1 MRIDAKSTK
10 AEDTQD
16 SRSKYETLTDWA
28 RDVGKI
34 VTVPVARVFA
44 RLGFHANTVTILGFV
59 LTVGV
64 ALLLAKGDLALGGWL
79 LLLIV
84 PIDAFDGAL
93 ARLVG
98 QKSAFGAFLDSTL
111 DRLSEISLFSG
122 LIIYYL
128 SQGAFTE
135 LILAVVSMSGGVM
148 VSYARARAEALGFCC
163 KVGILTRL
171 ERAAVLLAGL
181 ILGYTEVALWVLAIG
196 SWLTVLQRILHVY
209 RQCRRAEMAQ

>member
-1 MRIDAKSTK
+1 MRIEARSSKVENT
-10 AEDTQD
+10 EN

-28 RDVGKI
+28 RDVGQI
-34 VTVPVARVFA
+34 VTVPVARAFA

-64 ALLLAKGDLALGGWL
+64 ALLLAKGDLVLGGWL

-84 PIDAFDGAL
+84 PIDAVDGAL
-93 ARLVG
+93 ARLLG
-98 QKSAFGAFLDSTL
+98 QKSTFGAFLDSTL
-111 DRLSEISLFSG
+111 DRLSEISLFAG

-128 SQGAFTE
+128 SQGADTE
-135 LILAVVSMSGGVM
+135 VMLTVASLTGGVM

-171 ERAAVLLAGL
+171 ERAIVLLAGL
-181 ILGYTEVALWVLAIG
+181 VLGYPEVALWVLAIG
-196 SWLTVLQRILHVY
+196 SWLTALHRILHVY
-209 RQCRRAEMAQ
+209 QQSRSAELT